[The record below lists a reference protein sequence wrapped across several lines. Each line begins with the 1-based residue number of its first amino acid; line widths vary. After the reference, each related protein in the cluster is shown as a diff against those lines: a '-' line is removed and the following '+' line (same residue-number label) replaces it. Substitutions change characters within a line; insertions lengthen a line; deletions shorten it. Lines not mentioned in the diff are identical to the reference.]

1 MMEKDK
7 IILFGHTDGKAY
19 ALNLEAVMD
28 FVGNIDAD
36 EQYNNTTVTQSYG
49 ADADDNE
56 VTLMA
61 KEITESRLNGND
73 TISNFRYDLIK
84 YVIERAFETVDTA
97 DFGRSLALN
106 TLLTSGIINIYLKDE
121 DEQ

>member
-1 MMEKDK
+1 MEKDK

-49 ADADDNE
+49 ADADDSE

-84 YVIERAFETVDTA
+84 YVLEKAFETSDKP